1 MNKKR
6 VKILKEEFF
15 DKFGPVVGCKRKGN
29 VIEEINEFRKYKKAY
44 TAGIKRR

>member
-15 DKFGPVVGCKRKGN
+15 EKFGPVVGCLRKGN
-29 VIEEINEFRKYKKAY
+29 QIVEKNEFRRYKKDY
-44 TAGIKRR
+44 SKGVKRK